1 MFWLGR
7 WGPSGLQQL
16 RRSYETPLGVWT
28 VSFQPAKVAPPS
40 EVMSSDVAPS
50 AKMSRGMV
58 STSKYTLHKIA
69 RLISTYGSTGIPRS
83 SYPHQKA
90 FADTP
95 SYRYEGTFKKI
106 KEWNTKQGSV
116 WNVWI
121 TTDLRVC
128 YLLLIPINSGCYPWC
143 PEKSRIRFEAQLLR
157 RNTSRWPLNQL
168 ACCNPGWS

>member
-1 MFWLGR
+1 MIFNMIIMDNLSSNYIWLLPKLIFIRTSETYFSHSPDAAIFVFWLGR

-83 SYPHQKA
+83 GYPHQKA
-90 FADTP
+90 LQILHRTDTKEP
-95 SYRYEGTFKKI
+95 SK
-106 KEWNTKQGSV
+106 
-116 WNVWI
+116 
-121 TTDLRVC
+121 
-128 YLLLIPINSGCYPWC
+128 
-143 PEKSRIRFEAQLLR
+143 KSRSGIRSKAVFE
-157 RNTSRWPLNQL
+157 TFE
-168 ACCNPGWS
+168 